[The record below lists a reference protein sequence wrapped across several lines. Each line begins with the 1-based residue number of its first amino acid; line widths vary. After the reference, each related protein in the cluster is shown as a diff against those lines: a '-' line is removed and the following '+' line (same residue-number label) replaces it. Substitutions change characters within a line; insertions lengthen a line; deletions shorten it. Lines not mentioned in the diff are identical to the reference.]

1 MSIKSF
7 LKNVTIKQANIFTVL
22 VLFVFT
28 MLFVGL
34 LVQEM
39 YEDYERMFEQSK
51 VIKDSANSANELL
64 AQKHETLKSFFIK
77 IVLAIVT
84 LSFILFAVF
93 LGLNNLFNKLL
104 QRDTQTFLDFFAE
117 AAHYDQVINPNLI
130 FFKDFKIMVGYANEM
145 LDKIHEQK
153 RSLVDMNLSLEE
165 RVKQKTEDLQRI
177 NENLKDEKNFSQDL
191 LKSQKE
197 FLRYTVH
204 ETNTPLSVILASIE
218 LYVMKHPKD
227 RQLSK
232 IEAATKNIFSIY
244 DDLSY
249 LVKKDQVEYP
259 KTAIDIQTYLSSRL
273 DFFKEVAELSKI
285 EFLNTSKDDKAL
297 HIYINETKLQRIID
311 NTITNAIKYT
321 QADEKVLVELKQVG
335 LHVEL
340 SVSSKSKHIED
351 TNKVFDSFYREEKT
365 RDGFGLGLG
374 LVKSICDEENI
385 KIIVNSVG
393 EKTSFTYKFK
403 MMGE

>member
-1 MSIKSF
+1 MNFKKLLRNI
-7 LKNVTIKQANIFTVL
+7 TIKQANIFTVL
-22 VLFVFT
+22 VIFLFT
-28 MLFVGL
+28 MIFVGL
-34 LVQEM
+34 LVEEM
-39 YEDYERMFEQSK
+39 YQDYERMFEQSK
-51 VIKDSANSANELL
+51 VIKSGIYTENELL
-64 AQKHETLKSFFIK
+64 AQKHDTLKSFFIK
-77 IVLAIVT
+77 ISLAIIT

-153 RSLVDMNLSLEE
+153 RSLKDMNLSLEE
-165 RVKQKTEDLQRI
+165 RVKEKTK
-177 NENLKDEKNFSQDL
+177 NLEEEKNFSQNL

-204 ETNTPLSVILASIE
+204 ETNTPLSVILTSIE

-249 LVKKDQVEYP
+249 LVKKDQIEYP
-259 KTAIDIQTYLSSRL
+259 KTAINIQEYLTSRL
-273 DFFKEVAELSKI
+273 DFFSEVAELSKV
-285 EFLNTSKDDKAL
+285 EFINRSTESKAL
-297 HIYINETKLQRIID
+297 HVYINETKLQRIID

-321 QADEKVLVELKQVG
+321 QTDEKVFVELKPVG

-340 SVSSKSKHIED
+340 SVSSKSKHIENVD
-351 TNKVFDSFYREEKT
+351 KVFDSFYREEKN

-385 KIIVNSVG
+385 KIIVNSVN